1 MLQDIVE
8 CRDEIGKGQ
17 TKRGL
22 ILVGYCSA
30 RLRGSHLD
38 EHLRPHHPFG
48 LVIECE
54 FHNGTP
60 RRVVLRS
67 LRGAV
72 RLNVSL
78 SLELNLPIE
87 GKVRLYVSINLDL
100 CRYGHIAH
108 IIDVDLGLRKSRVLR
123 KVNLLY
129 LFYHILSY

>member
-1 MLQDIVE
+1 M
-8 CRDEIGKGQ
+8 
-17 TKRGL
+17 
-22 ILVGYCSA
+22 
-30 RLRGSHLD
+30 
-38 EHLRPHHPFG
+38 
-48 LVIECE
+48 IERE

-78 SLELNLPIE
+78 SLELNLPIV

-129 LFYHILSY
+129 LFNHILSY